1 MGWGQ
6 DGQELSKSA
15 LPSQP
20 ARPGRVQAAPALCRF
35 QASPVDLLRGK
46 GRRRDPLTYSHP
58 NAGRDAV
65 RKGTMPGNTRE
76 AWIRT
81 RLRLTLKILP
91 SPALAPPR
99 ARAAPFPA
107 VPHASPS
114 PREGTKSQSPCCSLC
129 TLPHESPR
137 ASPSP
142 VSQPA
147 RPWCLRPR
155 SPHSRPWREPG
166 HRAIGRSC
174 LAGNLSARRNVLT
187 AFPSRSPAA
196 IASTSGALGSL
207 ESWQL

>member
-1 MGWGQ
+1 MGPGSTGTLQ
-6 DGQELSKSA
+6 VSGVTRRLTPGKGKAQGPPHLLPPQRRKRRREERHDAGKHEGALDSDPAPADAEDPALSCAGSS
-15 LPSQP
+15 PG
-20 ARPGRVQAAPALCRF
+20 PGRSL
-35 QASPVDLLRGK
+35 
-46 GRRRDPLTYSHP
+46 
-58 NAGRDAV
+58 
-65 RKGTMPGNTRE
+65 PGC
-76 AWIRT
+76 
-81 RLRLTLKILP
+81 
-91 SPALAPPR
+91 PPC
-99 ARAAPFPA
+99 F
-107 VPHASPS
+107 PS

-155 SPHSRPWREPG
+155 SPHSRPRREPG

-174 LAGNLSARRNVLT
+174 LAGNLSAWRNVLT
-187 AFPSRSPAA
+187 VFPSRSPAA